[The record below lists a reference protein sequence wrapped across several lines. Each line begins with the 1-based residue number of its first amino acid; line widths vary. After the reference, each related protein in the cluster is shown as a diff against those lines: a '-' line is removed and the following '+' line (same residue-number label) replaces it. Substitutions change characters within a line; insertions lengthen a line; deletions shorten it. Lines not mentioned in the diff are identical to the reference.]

1 MEHNE
6 EEQDLYNYVLAGCS
20 APHRAFADMSA
31 VWKAKQHKSKR
42 KEVIRMVR
50 QNRVDLIGAQK
61 FVIADTDACF
71 L

>member
-31 VWKAKQHKSKR
+31 ELESKTTQ
-42 KEVIRMVR
+42 V
-50 QNRVDLIGAQK
+50 
-61 FVIADTDACF
+61 
-71 L
+71 